1 MKHQKILKIRN
12 YKGSQLSFTN
22 YGACLKSWVI
32 KLKNN
37 TLIDVVLGYQNN
49 KEYEINPLYLGST
62 VGRFAN
68 RINKGIFNLNGQKI
82 KLPRND
88 TANHLHG
95 GYKGFSTKI
104 WDVIEYCSNKVVFS
118 LQSPHLDENYPGSLK
133 TIVSYKINNEDELNI
148 NFHAKPEEDTILNL
162 THHSYFN
169 LNGSTESNILDHELK
184 INADSITEID
194 SELIP
199 TGDFLK
205 ISNTPLDF
213 KKSMEIGSRINSD
226 FNQIKYARGYDH
238 NYIIN
243 NYDSKKI
250 KEAATLKS
258 NHTGVKM
265 IVKTDLPGIQFYS
278 GNFLDGNFKGK
289 NDIKLKKH
297 SGLCLEP
304 QYFPDSPNH
313 SHFPSTVIRK
323 GKEYNH
329 NIRYCLSF

>member
-1 MKHQKILKIRN
+1 LEYEKEIKIKNNR
-12 YKGSQLSFTN
+12 GSDLSFTV
-22 YGACLKSWVI
+22 YGACLKSWTI

-37 TLIDVVLGYQNN
+37 ILVDVVLGYKNSKN
-49 KEYEINPLYLGST
+49 YDMNPLYLGST

-82 KLPRND
+82 NLPQND
-88 TANHLHG
+88 MSNHLHG
-95 GYKGFSTKI
+95 GFKGFSTKV
-104 WDVIEYCSNKVVFS
+104 WDVIEHTSNKVVFALHS
-118 LQSPHLDENYPGSLK
+118 SHLDENYPGSLK
-133 TIVSYKINNEDELNI
+133 TIVTYKINDENELNI

-169 LNGSTESNILDHELK
+169 LNGSTESNILDHKLK

-199 TGDFLK
+199 TGDFLN

-213 KKSMEIGSRINSD
+213 KESIKIGQRINSN
-226 FNQIKYARGYDH
+226 FNQIKYAGGYDH
-238 NYIIN
+238 NYVIN
-243 NYDSKKI
+243 KYDLKKL

-258 NHTGVKM
+258 HKTGIKM

-289 NDIKLKKH
+289 NDKELKKH

-313 SHFPSTVIRK
+313 SHFPSTLIRK